1 MAQRVNESIEVQA
14 PVDEVFAYW
23 SNFENFPK
31 FMQNIEEV
39 RMTGEDTSH
48 WRVKGPLGK
57 SVAFDAKTTE
67 KDPKRGIGWNT
78 VDGEVMTSGE
88 VRFEEVQPDR
98 TRVEVTMNYS
108 DPPGGKVG
116 EAAAEVLQNPEREMR
131 EDLQNFAK
139 IVERSELDD
148 QQSQ

>member
-48 WRVKGPLGK
+48 WRVMGPLGK

-67 KDPKRGIGWNT
+67 MDPNRGIGWNT

-139 IVERSELDD
+139 LVERSELDD